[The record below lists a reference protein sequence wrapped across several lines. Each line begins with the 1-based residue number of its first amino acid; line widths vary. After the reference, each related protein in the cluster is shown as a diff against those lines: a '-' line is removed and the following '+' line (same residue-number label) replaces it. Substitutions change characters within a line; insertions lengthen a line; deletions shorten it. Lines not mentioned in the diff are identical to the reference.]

1 MKRSLYTFGAVK
13 QSVRLSTQK
22 TSAVS
27 GWGNPVRGC
36 LFIERDIL
44 PKLFFL
50 FFGGFAQ
57 DALTQHCRRQ
67 LLTHFAARNA
77 SRRQKTKRTA
87 LAALAAIN
95 RQPLT
100 GLHDCRKSPTKYNRL
115 PGGRWIDF
123 ISPFDRPR
131 PRSRPRPR
139 FRASLGRC
147 TIPRTILLCLSLALT
162 TALADDKVTYQ
173 DQVLP
178 LIEANC
184 SKCHN
189 ADKKKAD
196 LDLTS
201 YQSALQGSGS
211 GSVVV
216 SGNPDA
222 SKLWKALTHA
232 EEPNMPPNR
241 PRLPEKELQI
251 FKQWIAG
258 GLLESANGK
267 AVPVSEGGSDLALKP
282 GAAVRPEGPPPM
294 PKDLRI
300 TKINWGIR
308 GTALTGLAVSPWAP
322 LLAVQGHEQVLLFNA
337 ETLACVGVLPFPEG
351 EPVHLA
357 FSRNGKILLAAGGRG
372 AASGRV
378 AAWDVVTG
386 KRLATLGQ
394 EYDTMLAA
402 DIRNDQTQVAFGGP
416 TRLVKILNTST
427 GDLQH
432 KLKKHTDWVTAVTF
446 SPNGHMLA
454 SADRNGGVIV
464 WDPESGQELFTLAGH
479 KASVTALSW
488 RDDSKLLASSSEDGS
503 VKLWEMQEGKQVKS
517 WNAHAPGVLS
527 VSYSHEGRLVSCG
540 RDGQVVV
547 WEASGNRLRKMDYA
561 GELPLRVVFT
571 DDGKRVVTTD
581 FKGEVAVWNVADG
594 KRAGGLEPRGVS
606 FAGR

>member
-1 MKRSLYTFGAVK
+1 MK
-13 QSVRLSTQK
+13 LSHHT
-22 TSAVS
+22 
-27 GWGNPVRGC
+27 
-36 LFIERDIL
+36 L
-44 PKLFFL
+44 
-50 FFGGFAQ
+50 
-57 DALTQHCRRQ
+57 
-67 LLTHFAARNA
+67 
-77 SRRQKTKRTA
+77 
-87 LAALAAIN
+87 N
-95 RQPLT
+95 RPPLT
-100 GLHDCRKSPTKYNRL
+100 G
-115 PGGRWIDF
+115 F
-123 ISPFDRPR
+123 
-131 PRSRPRPR
+131 
-139 FRASLGRC
+139 
-147 TIPRTILLCLSLALT
+147 LLSVWLALT
-162 TALADDKVTYQ
+162 TGFAEDKVTYQ

-184 SKCHN
+184 AKCHN

-201 YQSALQGSGS
+201 YQAALGGSGS
-211 GSVVV
+211 GPVLV

-241 PRLPEKELQI
+241 PRLPEKELAV

-258 GLLESANGK
+258 GLLETANGK
-267 AVPVSEGGSDLALKP
+267 AVPVSQAGFDLALKP
-282 GAAVRPEGPPPM
+282 GATARPEGPPPM
-294 PKDLRI
+294 PTDLRLA
-300 TKINWGIR
+300 KINWGIR
-308 GTALTGLAVSPWAP
+308 GTALTGLAASPWAP

-337 ETLACVGVLPFPEG
+337 ETLACAGVLPFPEG
-351 EPVHLA
+351 DPVHLA
-357 FSRNGKILLAAGGRG
+357 FSRNGKILLAGGGRG

-378 AAWDVVTG
+378 AAWDIVTG
-386 KRLATLGQ
+386 KRVATLGQ

-427 GDLQH
+427 GELQH

-454 SADRNGGVIV
+454 TADRNGAIIL

-503 VKLWEMQEGKQVKS
+503 VKLWETQEGKQVKS
-517 WNAHAPGVLS
+517 WNAHASGALCIG
-527 VSYSHEGRLVSCG
+527 YSHEGRLVSCG

-547 WEASGNRLRKMDYA
+547 WEASGNRLRKMEFA
-561 GELPLRVVFT
+561 GELPLRAVFT

-594 KRAGGLEPRGVS
+594 KRVGVLGGGGVS
-606 FAGR
+606 LAGR